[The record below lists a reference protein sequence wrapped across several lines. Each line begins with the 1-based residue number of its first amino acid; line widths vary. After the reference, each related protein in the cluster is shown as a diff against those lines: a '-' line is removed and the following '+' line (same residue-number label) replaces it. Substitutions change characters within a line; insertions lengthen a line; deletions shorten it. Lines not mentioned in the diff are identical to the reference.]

1 MEEIYTY
8 VSLRSLLTLC
18 HNWLVW
24 YLFIADTTR
33 LIEFHCVV
41 KVLEMFIL
49 EFTND
54 KSIFMWSKTS
64 AVEVK

>member
-8 VSLRSLLTLC
+8 VSLCSLLSLC
-18 HNWLVW
+18 HVWLVW

-33 LIEFHCVV
+33 DVEFHCIV

-49 EFTND
+49 EFTSD
-54 KSIFMWSKTS
+54 KSIFMWSETS